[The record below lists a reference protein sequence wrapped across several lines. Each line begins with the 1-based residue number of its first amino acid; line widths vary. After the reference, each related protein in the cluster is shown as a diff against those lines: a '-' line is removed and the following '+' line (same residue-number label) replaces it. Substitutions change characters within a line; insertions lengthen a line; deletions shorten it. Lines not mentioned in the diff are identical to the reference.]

1 MLSTGI
7 PELQSVDDITYLRDA
22 FALDLTEE
30 KAREHFKTL
39 IYESLDTKTTLFNN
53 AIHILARMF
62 VLRVVLCVA

>member
-7 PELQSVDDITYLRDA
+7 PELQDVEDISYLRDA
-22 FALDLTEE
+22 FALDLSADQ
-30 KAREHFKTL
+30 AREKFKAL

-62 VLRVVLCVA
+62 LIILRYLL